1 MLRDTKGIE
10 HFARVKIPDT
20 LPALVPLAPGSK
32 MKSKA
37 RATGKEQAF
46 VWIEQLIVA
55 NLSALF
61 PGMEILQAH
70 PFHVTRDAD
79 VAIQDL
85 EAGDLLEVVEEGVW
99 QRRFA
104 DAVRVEITEDMPAS
118 VLSILATNVG
128 LEPEDVYKI
137 SGPLSLVR
145 VRQLA
150 RLDRPDLKFPS
161 FVPAMPPAL
170 TKEEDED
177 IFTAIRRGDILM
189 QHPFESFQPVVSLLQ
204 KAARDPNVLAIKITL
219 YRVGR
224 NAPVVDALLEAAEN
238 GKQIAV
244 LLELKARFDEESN
257 IGWARKLEE
266 YGVHVVYGLMGLK
279 VHCKSL
285 LVVRREGDVIRR
297 YAHLSTGNYNAVTAQ
312 LYTDIGMFTCDKEI
326 GADCTDLFNFLTGYS
341 AKSKY
346 RKLLVA
352 PVSLRVRFAE
362 LIDREIEHQK
372 NGRGGHLILKMNAL
386 VDREMIKALYR
397 ASQAGVKV
405 QLLVRG
411 ICCLRPGLP
420 GVSDNITV
428 TSIVGRFLEH
438 SRIYYF
444 HNGGDEE
451 VYLGSA
457 DLMPRNLNS
466 RVEVIFP
473 VSDPNLIRTVRD
485 EILGTYLKEQAKARH
500 MLPDGKY
507 VRDGNAGKKNAFN
520 SQEVFIARAQKRAAR
535 GLNLLRGERL
545 TVVRLPLAVTW
556 RRGRGLPVASI
567 AVHAFPSLQLCSFS
581 PNWFGPSPGR
591 RGAAY
596 LLAYVCL
603 LFLPS
608 WSAARG
614 AGPGANQKFT
624 VSGTVVNESTGEPI
638 PRAMVTLQG
647 SPTRYAFSDS
657 NGGFTIEGV
666 AAGRYSIQAQKP
678 GYLGPRDDG
687 LSQSVQAVKVGGN
700 SDAITI
706 RLAAENVIFGRL
718 TDANGQPVESVS
730 LRLTQRV
737 LRNGTWRL
745 ESRSYTTS
753 DDDGTYRFANL
764 HPVPITSP
772 QGPTCLVARH
782 SSMSP
787 TRRVPDGQ
795 DSTTRKRRMWHRLRP
810 SASPPD
816 SRYKPT

>member
-1 MLRDTKGIE
+1 MASTAKSIPAKSRRKPVQAVESGNGAGELAVSAPPKLNDPGLYINRELSLLDFQRRVLEEAQDESNPLLDRLMFLSFVGSNIDEFFMVRVAGLKRQIEKGVVETGPDGLTPTEQLRAIRASVIRLYRASYDTWRRELVPALATAGIRILDYAELSEEQLATVNSYFQDTIFPTLTPLAFDPGRPFPHISNLSLNLAVVLRDTKGIE

-37 RATGKEQAF
+37 RTTGKEHAF

-150 RLDRPDLKFPS
+150 RLDRPDLKFPP

-297 YAHLSTGNYNAVTAQ
+297 YAHLSTGNYNVVTAQ
-312 LYTDIGMFTCDKEI
+312 LYTDIGMFTCDNEI

-352 PVSLRVRFAE
+352 PVSLRERIAE

-397 ASQAGVKV
+397 ASQAGVQV

-411 ICCLRPGLP
+411 ICCLRPGVP

-444 HNGGDEE
+444 RNGGEEEE

-485 EILGTYLKEQAKARH
+485 AILGTYLKEQAKARH

-507 VRDGNAGKKNAFN
+507 VRAANAGKKNAFN
-520 SQEVFIARAQKRAAR
+520 SQEIFIARAQKRAAK
-535 GLNLLRGERL
+535 
-545 TVVRLPLAVTW
+545 A
-556 RRGRGLPVASI
+556 
-567 AVHAFPSLQLCSFS
+567 
-581 PNWFGPSPGR
+581 
-591 RGAAY
+591 
-596 LLAYVCL
+596 
-603 LFLPS
+603 
-608 WSAARG
+608 
-614 AGPGANQKFT
+614 
-624 VSGTVVNESTGEPI
+624 
-638 PRAMVTLQG
+638 
-647 SPTRYAFSDS
+647 
-657 NGGFTIEGV
+657 
-666 AAGRYSIQAQKP
+666 
-678 GYLGPRDDG
+678 
-687 LSQSVQAVKVGGN
+687 
-700 SDAITI
+700 
-706 RLAAENVIFGRL
+706 
-718 TDANGQPVESVS
+718 
-730 LRLTQRV
+730 
-737 LRNGTWRL
+737 
-745 ESRSYTTS
+745 
-753 DDDGTYRFANL
+753 
-764 HPVPITSP
+764 
-772 QGPTCLVARH
+772 
-782 SSMSP
+782 
-787 TRRVPDGQ
+787 
-795 DSTTRKRRMWHRLRP
+795 
-810 SASPPD
+810 
-816 SRYKPT
+816 